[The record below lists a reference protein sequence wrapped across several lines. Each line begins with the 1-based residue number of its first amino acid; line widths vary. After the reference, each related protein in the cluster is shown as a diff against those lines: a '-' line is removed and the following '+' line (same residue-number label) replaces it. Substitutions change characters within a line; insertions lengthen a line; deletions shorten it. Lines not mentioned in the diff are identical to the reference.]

1 MKGRQCYDILSDRK
15 NQFTSHH
22 AQIQRFTL
30 IELLVVIAIIAILAA
45 MLLPA
50 LNKARETARG
60 ITCTGN
66 MKTLGTASMMYL
78 GDNQDIMI
86 PFVKQDYSEP
96 WYNTGKHSLELL
108 RIFLGKTNWKDMWV
122 PKKNLCPEVANW
134 NCNERSGGSG
144 EWAQYNGCVR
154 PSFYTLNSSE
164 TTLENGYKA
173 VQTKKVQMPSS
184 KVFWIESRSKR
195 DAVNAEGKWN
205 LVMYNDAA
213 RDPLVD
219 PGNPDYLVS
228 GGGIPYTHNM
238 RVNVLFF
245 DGHVGAHGPAAVAK
259 EWRKKWALGNWYPY
273 QKQ

>member
-1 MKGRQCYDILSDRK
+1 MVI
-15 NQFTSHH
+15 
-22 AQIQRFTL
+22 
-30 IELLVVIAIIAILAA
+30 VVIAIIAILAA

-96 WYNTGKHSLELL
+96 WYNTGKHTLELL
-108 RIFLGKTNWKDMWV
+108 RLFLGKTNWKDMWV

>member
-1 MKGRQCYDILSDRK
+1 MTSYRTGRISSHPITRK
-15 NQFTSHH
+15 YR
-22 AQIQRFTL
+22 RFTL

-66 MKTLGTASMMYL
+66 MKTLGTASMIYL
-78 GDNQDIMI
+78 GDNQDVMI
-86 PFVKQDYSEP
+86 PFVKEGYLEP
-96 WYNTGKHSLELL
+96 WYNNGTHSLEMMKL
-108 RIFLGKTNWKDMWV
+108 FLGKKNWKDMWI

-134 NCNERSGGSG
+134 NCNEFSGGSG

-164 TTLENGYKA
+164 TTLENGYRA

-195 DAVNAEGKWN
+195 DAVNAEGKWD

-228 GGGIPYTHNM
+228 GGGLPYTHNM
-238 RVNVLFF
+238 RVTVLFF

>member
-1 MKGRQCYDILSDRK
+1 MKTKYA
-15 NQFTSHH
+15 FTPFSVMEFKK
-22 AQIQRFTL
+22 FTL
-30 IELLVVIAIIAILAA
+30 VELLVVIAIIAILAA

-86 PFVKQDYSEP
+86 PYVKVEGGSYKEP

-108 RIFLGKTNWKDMWV
+108 KLFLGKTNWKDMWV

-134 NCNERSGGSG
+134 NCNECSGASG

-164 TTLENGYKA
+164 TTLENDYKA
-173 VQTKKVQMPSS
+173 LHAKKVQMPSS

-195 DAVNAEGKWN
+195 DAVNAEGVWD
-205 LVMYNDAA
+205 LSVYNYAA
-213 RDPLVD
+213 GDKVVD
-219 PGNPDYLVS
+219 PANPDYLVS
-228 GGGIPYTHNM
+228 RGGIPYSHNM

-245 DGHVGAHGPAAVAK
+245 DGHVGAHGPSSVAR
-259 EWRKKWALGNWYPY
+259 E
-273 QKQ
+273 

>member
-1 MKGRQCYDILSDRK
+1 MKTKYAFTPFSVMEFRK
-15 NQFTSHH
+15 
-22 AQIQRFTL
+22 FTL
-30 IELLVVIAIIAILAA
+30 VELLVVIAIIAILAA

-86 PFVKQDYSEP
+86 PYVKVEGGSYKEP

-108 RIFLGKTNWKDMWV
+108 RLFLGKTNWKDMWV

-134 NCNERSGGSG
+134 NCNECSGASG

-164 TTLENGYKA
+164 TTLENDYKA
-173 VQTKKVQMPSS
+173 LHAKKVQMPSS

-195 DAVNAEGKWN
+195 DAVNAEGVWD
-205 LVMYNDAA
+205 LSVYNYAA
-213 RDPLVD
+213 GDKVVD
-219 PGNPDYLVS
+219 PANPDYLVS
-228 GGGIPYTHNM
+228 RGGIPYSHNM

-245 DGHVGAHGPAAVAK
+245 DGHVGAHGPSSVAR
-259 EWRKKWALGNWYPY
+259 EWRRNWAVGNWYPY